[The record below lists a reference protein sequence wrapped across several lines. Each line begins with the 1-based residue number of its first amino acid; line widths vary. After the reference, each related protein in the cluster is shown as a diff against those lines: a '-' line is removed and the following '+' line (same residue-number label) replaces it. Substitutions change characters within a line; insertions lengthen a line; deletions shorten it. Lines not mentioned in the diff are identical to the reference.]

1 MHQRTREEHDR
12 PPPFDQP
19 TDDLVVQ
26 GTEVGELGTGVGELG
41 TLVAHATSVEPIT
54 FDH

>member
-1 MHQRTREEHDR
+1 
-12 PPPFDQP
+12 
-19 TDDLVVQ
+19 LVVQ

>member
-26 GTEVGELGTGVGELG
+26 GTEVGELGT
-41 TLVAHATSVEPIT
+41 LVAHATSVEPIT